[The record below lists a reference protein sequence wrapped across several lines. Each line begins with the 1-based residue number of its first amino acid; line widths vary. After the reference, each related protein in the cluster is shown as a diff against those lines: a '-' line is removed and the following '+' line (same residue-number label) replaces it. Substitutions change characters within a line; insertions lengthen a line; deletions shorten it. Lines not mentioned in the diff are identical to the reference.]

1 MRPNPHY
8 EKAARFRKRQTKGV
22 FMKQGVMLACIGMLC
37 ITGCGNSTGRKIN
50 TGTSVNQVMELQTE
64 KSKEEDLQE
73 NSETAGNAEENKVSA
88 GESKTGTP
96 VPTVVQR
103 QADPTVDYDL
113 TVMDR
118 DLVYATVAQTMWE
131 PQDYVGKTFLIS
143 GIYYTGQNEATGR
156 TLHYCVIK
164 DAMACCAQGMEFV
177 WGDGSRADTEY
188 PAEQTEILVKGTF
201 ETYQEENDDTIYCRI
216 ANAEMTIKE
225 S

>member
-1 MRPNPHY
+1 M
-8 EKAARFRKRQTKGV
+8 TKEGG
-22 FMKQGVMLACIGMLC
+22 FMKQKQRMLFVCIGILWV
-37 ITGCGNSTGRKIN
+37 TGCGNSTGRKIN
-50 TGTSVNQVMELQTE
+50 TGTTVDQVMEQQTE
-64 KSKEEDLQE
+64 NSKNEEENAQE
-73 NSETAGNAEENKVSA
+73 NGDNAGNRIENDTAEE
-88 GESKTGTP
+88 ESQTGTP

-164 DAMACCAQGMEFV
+164 DAMACCAQGMEFM
-177 WGDGSRADTEY
+177 WGDGSHADAEY

-225 S
+225 

>member
-1 MRPNPHY
+1 M
-8 EKAARFRKRQTKGV
+8 KL
-22 FMKQGVMLACIGMLC
+22 KQGMLIGCISILC
-37 ITGCGNSTGRKIN
+37 MTGCGNSTGRKIN
-50 TGTSVNQVMELQTE
+50 AGTTVDQVIEQQTE
-64 KSKEEDLQE
+64 NSKNEEEGSRE
-73 NSETAGNAEENKVSA
+73 NTENAGNRIENDATEGKSQPD
-88 GESKTGTP
+88 TP
-96 VPTVVQR
+96 IPTVVQR
-103 QADPTVDYDL
+103 EADPTVDYDL

-131 PQDYVGKTFLIS
+131 PQKYAGKTFLIS

-177 WGDGSRADTEY
+177 WGDGSRADAEY
-188 PAEQTEILVKGTF
+188 PEEQTEILVKGTF

-225 S
+225 